1 MRIGKLYFL
10 YVWLVLLAPALA
22 RADSIPTVELP
33 NPLGPKEADT
43 TFLLSTG
50 GLIVKGFL
58 GVVGAVALAMFIY
71 GGILWL
77 TSGGVSEKIEKGK
90 KIFVWS
96 VIGLFV
102 IFSSYLLVNF
112 VITGITG

>member
-1 MRIGKLYFL
+1 MYFL
-10 YVWLVLLAPALA
+10 YVCLVLLAPAVA
-22 RADSIPTVELP
+22 RAASPTTVELP
-33 NPLGPKEADT
+33 NPLGAQKADT
-43 TFLLSTG
+43 SFLLSTG
-50 GLIVKGFL
+50 GKITNGFL
-58 GVVGAVALAMFIY
+58 GVVGTVALAMFVY

-77 TSGGVSEKIEKGK
+77 TSGGASEKIEKGR
-90 KIFVWS
+90 KIFVWA